1 MRIPKHSAGQC
12 TTEPTVPM
20 YLAKSGSR
28 NPSFPKN
35 KSVGANG
42 IRPEQLGVNV
52 NKKDLVSDALLWLIA
67 QGSSLEAAPT
77 GRDSS

>member
-1 MRIPKHSAGQC
+1 
-12 TTEPTVPM
+12 M

-42 IRPEQLGVNV
+42 IRPEQLGVN
-52 NKKDLVSDALLWLIA
+52 KKDLVSDARLWPIA
-67 QGSSLEAAPT
+67 QGSSLEAALT